1 MRTLRRA
8 LQHCG
13 GEAPLAKVLDVSVEA
28 LSSWLTGRE
37 TLPAESYLRVLGIVR
52 PGAKSRAR

>member
-8 LQHCG
+8 LHHCG
-13 GEAPLAKVLDVSVEA
+13 GEAPLAKALDVSIEA
-28 LSSWLTGRE
+28 LSTWLTGRQV
-37 TLPAESYLRVLGIVR
+37 LPAESYLRVLGIVR